1 MEVFRE
7 ILNINSN
14 AKLFLI
20 GDGPLKSKIESS
32 VKDIKEDVIFTGV
45 VDNVNDYLQALDGML
60 LPSLFEGLP
69 LVTIEWQINGL
80 PSLLSDKITNE
91 CKLTETVKFESLA
104 REPKVWAEEILN
116 MIDSNN
122 REKNSLDSI
131 KVIKEKGFDIQD
143 NAKILRDI
151 YLS

>member
-1 MEVFRE
+1 
-7 ILNINSN
+7 
-14 AKLFLI
+14 
-20 GDGPLKSKIESS
+20 
-32 VKDIKEDVIFTGV
+32 
-45 VDNVNDYLQALDGML
+45 ML

-80 PSLLSDKITNE
+80 PSLLSDKITKE

-131 KVIKEKGFDIQD
+131 KVIKEKGFDIRD

>member
-1 MEVFRE
+1 M
-7 ILNINSN
+7 
-14 AKLFLI
+14 
-20 GDGPLKSKIESS
+20 
-32 VKDIKEDVIFTGV
+32 
-45 VDNVNDYLQALDGML
+45 
-60 LPSLFEGLP
+60 
-69 LVTIEWQINGL
+69 
-80 PSLLSDKITNE
+80 
-91 CKLTETVKFESLA
+91 ETVKFESLA

-131 KVIKEKGFDIQD
+131 KVIKEKGFDIRD